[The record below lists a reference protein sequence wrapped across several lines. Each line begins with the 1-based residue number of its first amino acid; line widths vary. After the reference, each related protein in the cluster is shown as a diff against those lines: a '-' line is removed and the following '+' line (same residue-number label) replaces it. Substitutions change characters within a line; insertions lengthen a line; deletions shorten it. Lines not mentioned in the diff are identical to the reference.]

1 MWEPSKLLRNA
12 FIIILL
18 LFWSVCLY
26 SGNYFLIPFP
36 APQSAPDP
44 AGDGEQP
51 EAGSMHVQLKQALV
65 GVAATRL
72 REDDEEVWVGDE
84 DDDDGNR

>member
-1 MWEPSKLLRNA
+1 MRGLSELVRNE
-12 FIIILL
+12 FIILL
-18 LFWSVCLY
+18 LFWSACLC
-26 SGNYFLIPFP
+26 SGNYFFIPFP
-36 APQSAPDP
+36 APQSAPDL

-51 EAGSMHVQLKQALV
+51 EAGSMHVQLRQALV

-72 REDDEEVWVGDE
+72 REDDEVWVRDE